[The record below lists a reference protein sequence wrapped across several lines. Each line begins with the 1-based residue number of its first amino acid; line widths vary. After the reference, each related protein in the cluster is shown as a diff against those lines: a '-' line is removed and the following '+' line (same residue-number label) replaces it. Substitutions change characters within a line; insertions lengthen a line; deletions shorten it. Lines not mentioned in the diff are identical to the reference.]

1 MQHMRCI
8 NINIAFFL
16 TALALAH
23 ATLLTGGCT
32 ALNNREAPNAI
43 YKGYNEPKLSREDVA
58 FVWWDKSRGRI
69 YTIDG
74 KVVNEWIE
82 TQPAT
87 ENRKAPG
94 YVKGNYWG
102 AELLPG
108 QHTMEYFIWGHKSAP
123 VTIRVDAN
131 LSPGHTYVFNSD
143 YQMYAKHP
151 RGYAISLIDEK
162 TGALVAGRSPEVFK
176 WSWSNWEQSLQRL
189 KRNSATDIQVIE
201 LLSEPID
208 RLSDNARV
216 YVVCPDNKKGRVI
229 VSWHRAET
237 IETIYN
243 AKACG
248 FLFLEF
254 DKADSFQGY
263 NFITVPFREC
273 YRDTLKHWDTTALH
287 KEAKACRSRLK
298 NQGYTKFRTGTA
310 DTP

>member
-1 MQHMRCI
+1 MRCI
-8 NINIAFFL
+8 NANIAFFL

-32 ALNNREAPNAI
+32 ALNYREDPNAI
-43 YKGYNEPKLSREDVA
+43 YKGYNEPNLSREDAA

-74 KVVNEWIE
+74 KVVNEW
-82 TQPAT
+82 
-87 ENRKAPG
+87 KAPG

-131 LSPGHTYVFNSD
+131 LSPGHIYVFNSD
-143 YQMYAKHP
+143 YQMYAEHP

-162 TGALVAGRSPEVFK
+162 TGALVAGRSPEIFK
-176 WSWSNWEQSLQRL
+176 WSWSDWEQQLQRL

-208 RLSDNARV
+208 SLSDNTRM
-216 YVVCPDNKKGRVI
+216 YVICPDKKKGRVI

-254 DKADSFQGY
+254 DKADSFQAY
-263 NFITVPFREC
+263 NFVAVPFREC
-273 YRDTLKHWDTTALH
+273 YRNPLKQWDATAWH
-287 KEAKACRSRLK
+287 KEAEACRSRLK
-298 NQGYTKFRTGTA
+298 NQGYTKFRAGTGKGS